1 MVPNTDSL
9 KIQNIEKVFKIN
21 DEFLQAVESTSAE
34 IKGGEFISIVGPSGC
49 GKSTLIRMIAG
60 LENPSAGEIS
70 FNDKVITKPSLDVG
84 MIFQES
90 RLFPWLSIE
99 KNIEFG
105 ISDKS
110 LKRSE
115 RKELVNNMIE
125 LVGLKGFGK
134 ALPKQL
140 SGGMQQRASIARG
153 LINNPK
159 ILLLDEPFGALDA
172 FTRMNMQQ
180 ELLKIWKQEKN
191 TMILVTHD
199 IDETIFLSTRIFI
212 MTERPGTI
220 KDIIEVNLEGKR
232 DRSSQKFIEIR
243 SRILRALFKIDSEEI
258 EYYL

>member
-1 MVPNTDSL
+1 MGNE
-9 KIQNIEKVFKIN
+9 NILEIKNVEKVFQIN
-21 DEFLQAVESTSAE
+21 DEYLQAVEKTNAE
-34 IKGGEFISIVGPSGC
+34 IKNGEFISIVGPSGC
-49 GKSTLIRMIAG
+49 GKSTLIRMISG
-60 LENPSAGEIS
+60 LETPSSGEIKLKG
-70 FNDKVITKPSLDVG
+70 NKVTKPTLDIG

-110 LKRSE
+110 IKRAE
-115 RKELVNNMIE
+115 RKELVNKMIN
-125 LVGLKGFGK
+125 LVGLKGFSK

-153 LINNPK
+153 LINNPE

-199 IDETIFLSTRIFI
+199 IDEAIFLSTRIFI
-212 MTERPGTI
+212 MSERPGTI
-220 KDIIEVNLEGKR
+220 KDVIEINLKGQR
-232 DRSSQKFIEIR
+232 DRSSSEFMEIR
-243 SRILRALFKIDSEEI
+243 KRIMKSLFGKNDEMI
-258 EYYL
+258 EYYI

>member
-1 MVPNTDSL
+1 MENTL
-9 KIQNIEKVFKIN
+9 KVQDVEKIFQIN
-21 DEFLQAVESTSAE
+21 DEYLQAVEKTNAE
-34 IKGGEFISIVGPSGC
+34 IKKGEFISIVGPSGC
-49 GKSTLIRMIAG
+49 GKSTLIRMISG
-60 LENPSAGEIS
+60 LETPTSGEITL
-70 FNDKVITKPSLDVG
+70 NDKKITKPSLDIG

-90 RLFPWLSIE
+90 RLYPWLSVE

-105 ISDKS
+105 ISDKKLS
-110 LKRSE
+110 RAE
-115 RKELVNNMIE
+115 RKSRVKNLIN
-125 LVGLKGFGK
+125 LVGLNGFAN

-153 LINNPK
+153 LISNPK

-199 IDETIFLSTRIFI
+199 IDEAIFLSTKII
-212 MTERPGTI
+212 VMKDRPGSI
-220 KDIIEVNLEGKR
+220 KEVINVELPQPR
-232 DRSSQKFIEIR
+232 DRTSSEFMEIR
-243 SRILRALFKIDSEEI
+243 KRIMKSLFNKDDSQL

>member
-1 MVPNTDSL
+1 MESGNTL
-9 KIQNIEKVFKIN
+9 KISNIEKIFQIN
-21 DEFLQAVESTSAE
+21 DEFLQALENVNAE
-34 IKGGEFISIVGPSGC
+34 IKDGEFISIVGPSGC

-60 LENPSAGEIS
+60 LESPTNGEITL
-70 FNDKVITKPSLDVG
+70 NKKVITKPSLDIG

-90 RLFPWLSIE
+90 RLFPWLTIE

-110 LKRSE
+110 KSRAEKKKLAE
-115 RKELVNNMIE
+115 EMIS
-125 LVGLKGFGK
+125 LVGLTGFSK

-153 LINNPK
+153 LINKPK

-180 ELLKIWKQEKN
+180 ELLKIWKKEKS

-199 IDETIFLSTRIFI
+199 IDEAIFLSTRIFI

-220 KDIIEVNLEGKR
+220 KDIIEVKLEGKR
-232 DRSSQKFIEIR
+232 DRSSADFVEIR
-243 SRILRALFKIDSEEI
+243 SRILRALFKIDSEAI

>member
-1 MVPNTDSL
+1 MGNE
-9 KIQNIEKVFKIN
+9 NILEIKNVEKVFQIN
-21 DEFLQAVESTSAE
+21 DEYLQAVEKTNAE
-34 IKGGEFISIVGPSGC
+34 IKNGEFISIVGPSGC
-49 GKSTLIRMIAG
+49 GKSTLIRMISG
-60 LENPSAGEIS
+60 LETPSSGEIKLKG
-70 FNDKVITKPSLDVG
+70 NKVTKPTLDIG

-110 LKRSE
+110 IKRAE
-115 RKELVNNMIE
+115 RKELVNKMIN
-125 LVGLKGFGK
+125 LVGLKGFSK

-153 LINNPK
+153 LINNPE

-180 ELLKIWKQEKN
+180 ELLKIWKQKKN

-199 IDETIFLSTRIFI
+199 IDEAIFLSTRIFI
-212 MTERPGTI
+212 MSERPGTI
-220 KDIIEVNLEGKR
+220 KDVIEINLKGQR
-232 DRSSQKFIEIR
+232 DRSSSEFMEIR
-243 SRILRALFKIDSEEI
+243 KRIMKSLFGKNDEMI
-258 EYYL
+258 EYYI